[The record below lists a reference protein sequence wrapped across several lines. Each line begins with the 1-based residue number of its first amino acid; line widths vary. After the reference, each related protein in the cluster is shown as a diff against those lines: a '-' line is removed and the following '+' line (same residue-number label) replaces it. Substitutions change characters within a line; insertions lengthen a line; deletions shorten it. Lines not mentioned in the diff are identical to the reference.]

1 MISQHS
7 ETATQT
13 VKVSQEEAIAELQD
27 FIDMR
32 PDAREVRKII
42 GKPPR

>member
-7 ETATQT
+7 QTGTQT
-13 VKVSQEEAIAELQD
+13 VKVSQEEAMFAVGVAIVELQD

-32 PDAREVRKII
+32 LDMRR
-42 GKPPR
+42 GL